1 MAPRFSAKPG
11 TFTGVCFNCGQHGH
25 RAFECTAPKK
35 ESVFAVYALAAVVN
49 DGAPHEEVVDAMN
62 EMGLTEGDFGDS
74 EMEVV
79 PGLMAHINSLAT
91 WDEAELPLA

>member
-1 MAPRFSAKPG
+1 
-11 TFTGVCFNCGQHGH
+11 
-25 RAFECTAPKK
+25 
-35 ESVFAVYALAAVVN
+35 
-49 DGAPHEEVVDAMN
+49 MN